1 MSLGG
6 DELIINM
13 IKEYKGY
20 IQLVIQRDDTRQDLE
35 QLFSG
40 LFKILQQLFDRNEK
54 CRTKYME
61 QIETFYP
68 VYFSKNFGEFKL
80 VFMMM
85 KSEQS
90 LLNHY

>member
-40 LFKILQQLFDRNEK
+40 LFKILQ
-54 CRTKYME
+54 
-61 QIETFYP
+61 
-68 VYFSKNFGEFKL
+68 
-80 VFMMM
+80 
-85 KSEQS
+85 
-90 LLNHY
+90 